1 MRAKKPAGRHFY
13 RQGKT
18 KVYLKPVNN
27 TLAVRYNKSGKAQ
40 VRKTLRSLGEVSDVS
55 EIESQQLFIVRLL
68 AGTKEETALQHLQP
82 LIDKGAIESV
92 APVLRDE
99 ESQLLQVL
107 TNEITVRFKPTLAVK
122 ERQQMEKKYG
132 LTIARKNEF
141 VPNQFVVKVPR
152 SKGLDTLNVAN
163 QLDAAD
169 EVEFATPNF
178 VSEYRR

>member
-1 MRAKKPAGRHFY
+1 MRSKEPARHFY

-18 KVYLKPVNN
+18 KVYLKPVDN
-27 TLAVRYNKSGKAQ
+27 TLAVRYNKNARAQ
-40 VRKTLRSLGEVSDVS
+40 VRKTLRSLGEVIEVS
-55 EIESQQLFIVRLL
+55 EIESQQLFIVHLSE
-68 AGTKEETALQHLQP
+68 GSKEESISQHLQS

-107 TNEITVRFKPTLAVK
+107 TDEITVRFKPDLAAK
-122 ERQQMEKKYG
+122 ERKQLEKKYG

-152 SKGLDTLNVAN
+152 SKGFDTLHVAN
-163 QLDAAD
+163 ELDAAD
-169 EVEFATPNF
+169 EVEFAAPNF